1 MPPAAVINDYESSFP
16 LCCGAFDIGEI
27 EIEVQAV
34 DGDITSVK
42 STQIVV
48 LPGSSIGSVGNIKD
62 GPSQNYFTG
71 VGRDQI
77 SLDRCLA
84 DSFDSS
90 DEIVEGSNEM
100 KLMKRVVNRQRAN
113 SKNVNRLYHGSQQ
126 TAELQRQDSM
136 SDTNSVNSN
145 DVFISI
151 EDSKEME
158 YLDVLDQHLNQT
170 NPEGLD
176 YTLLEDELEDSHP
189 NKQKYQA
196 NLDDIIEHLCAAPC
210 GECLP
215 DVDTII
221 DENSAGGYPKSVL
234 RKPRYSSTDQYT
246 HSSVNSRINGGI
258 HGQPILIRSSSDC
271 NYTDRNSN
279 IQERHSVQ
287 FQNVD
292 IRNFKMTLG
301 NHPSATTG
309 PPVMLDGE
317 LIEPHHL
324 ARKIIALEK
333 YERTRQP
340 RRKRRQLKLTL
351 QQRHNILVK
360 ERGFSF
366 EEVKGAWQES
376 LQIRR
381 QRKETLDRGLA
392 MMKWDEVW
400 ESTCRKFNRLVDVTL

>member
-1 MPPAAVINDYESSFP
+1 MPPSAVLSEYQSPSP

-27 EIEVQAV
+27 EIEVQAI
-34 DGDITSVK
+34 DGVK

-48 LPGSSIGSVGNIKD
+48 APGNNYVVNIDELAQLAGVEPHSLTGCHDYVGVR
-62 GPSQNYFTG
+62 SEQ
-71 VGRDQI
+71 Q

-84 DSFDSS
+84 DSFDST
-90 DEIVEGSNEM
+90 DEIIEGSNEM
-100 KLMKRVVNRQRAN
+100 KLMKRVVDKQRAN
-113 SKNVNRLYHGSQQ
+113 SKNAYGREVQQ
-126 TAELQRQDSM
+126 NAEIQRQDSM

-145 DVFISI
+145 DVFVSI
-151 EDSKEME
+151 EDSKEIE
-158 YLDVLDQHLNQT
+158 FLDIVDFQNR
-170 NPEGLD
+170 NE
-176 YTLLEDELEDSHP
+176 EAEELYP

-196 NLDDIIEHLCAAPC
+196 NLDQIIEHLCVAPC

-215 DVDTII
+215 VDTII
-221 DENSAGGYPKSVL
+221 DEQRRAGEYPKSVL
-234 RKPRYSSTDQYT
+234 RKPRYSSPDMY
-246 HSSVNSRINGGI
+246 SSINRDTKEGI
-258 HGQPILIRSSSDC
+258 YAQMRSL
-271 NYTDRNSN
+271 SN
-279 IQERHSVQ
+279 DNTGDKSNNIEQKHSVR

-317 LIEPHHL
+317 LIEPNHL
-324 ARKIIALEK
+324 ARKIMTIEK
-333 YERTRQP
+333 YEQTRPP

-400 ESTCRKFNRLVDVTL
+400 ESTCRKFNRLVDVKY

>member
-1 MPPAAVINDYESSFP
+1 MPPAAVTNDYESPFP

-27 EIEVQAV
+27 EIEVQAL

-48 LPGSSIGSVGNIKD
+48 SPGGFDKNENKFLDDDIGVHRSPD
-62 GPSQNYFTG
+62 LS
-71 VGRDQI
+71 
-77 SLDRCLA
+77 LA
-84 DSFDSS
+84 DSFDST

-100 KLMKRVVNRQRAN
+100 KLLQRVVNKQRAN
-113 SKNVNRLYHGSQQ
+113 LNHGKGREQQ
-126 TAELQRQDSM
+126 HYVHQNGGLQRQDSF

-145 DVFISI
+145 DVFVSI
-151 EDSKEME
+151 EDAKEME
-158 YLDVLDQHLNQT
+158 YLDVLDQHINQS
-170 NPEGLD
+170 NKDDKD
-176 YTLLEDELEDSHP
+176 YIHLEDESDSEDSYP

-215 DVDTII
+215 DVDTLS
-221 DENSAGGYPKSVL
+221 DERNRAGAFPKSVL
-234 RKPRYSSTDQYT
+234 RKPPRYSSPDQYNY
-246 HSSVNSRINGGI
+246 SAVYLNGNN
-258 HGQPILIRSSSDC
+258 GQPILIRSSSEYNPSGRED
-271 NYTDRNSN
+271 N
-279 IQERHSVQ
+279 IQEQHSVR

-292 IRNFKMTLG
+292 IRSFKMTLG

-317 LIEPHHL
+317 LIEPQHL
-324 ARKIIALEK
+324 ARKIMALEK
-333 YERTRQP
+333 YEQTRPP

-366 EEVKGAWQES
+366 EEVKGAWQQS
-376 LQIRR
+376 LDIRR

-400 ESTCRKFNRLVDVTL
+400 ESTCRKFNRLVDGTL